1 LLIDKRPL
9 FKWILFYY
17 FNKKKE
23 IMMEIKSKL
32 VGKVGK
38 IVVSEGS
45 VVSEGDKICFV
56 ESTKLTQPI
65 KSNVAG
71 KVTKILVKQ
80 GDKINA
86 GDIVCNVEEASVGK
100 SDKKVT
106 LTSSFVGK
114 VGKLNVSVG
123 DKIEV
128 GDVFFKVENGKLTQ
142 PFKST
147 EAGTVEKILVK
158 EGDDIKTKDELV
170 VINVDGGD
178 DSFESTLK
186 FDLKSTVPILTVGK
200 VNASVGDVVNE
211 GDIILKVE
219 AGKLS
224 EPVKAKETCKIVRF
238 LVKEGDTVK
247 NGDAFAEVAK
257 ASAKKAPK
265 KAVERGEIKCDLAIL
280 GSGPGGYQAAI
291 YAAKQNLNVVV
302 IEKGHLGGTCL
313 NVGCIPT
320 KSLIH
325 CADVYRDS
333 ITSEDFGVTNRST
346 SYSLK
351 GMVAHKDAVVSELRN
366 GVGTL
371 FEHGGITLVRGKG
384 EFVDANTIKVAGE
397 ENAVVKFDKCII
409 ATGSSIAKLP
419 IEGIDLDC
427 VWDSDKVLSNTEEFD
442 SITIVGGG
450 VIGMEFASIF
460 STLGKTVNVVE
471 FLPEILAVVDDDMIE
486 VVKSN
491 IQVNYFLN
499 SGVKKIEKKDGKA
512 IVTYEHEGKLSS
524 LESDKVLVAVGRHA
538 NIKGINLEAA
548 GVELDERGR
557 AIKIDDYL
565 KTNVSNIYAIG
576 DVTAKLQLAH
586 VASNQGFCAVDN
598 ILGNKRKMDYINVP
612 SVIFTHPEIATIGW
626 SEKMLIKEGV
636 KYTVKKAPFLSNGK
650 ALSMGATQGFVKL
663 IQDDKT
669 KKVIGGA
676 IIGADAGNLIAT
688 LTVQISNNIDAND
701 VAQTVFAHPTLAE
714 VVNDAERGFG
724 HGSIHGLDE

>member
-1 LLIDKRPL
+1 
-9 FKWILFYY
+9 
-17 FNKKKE
+17 
-23 IMMEIKSKL
+23 MMEIKSKL

-38 IVVSEGS
+38 IVVTEGS
-45 VVSEGDKICFV
+45 IVNEGDKICSV

-65 KSNVAG
+65 KSDVAG
-71 KVTKILVKQ
+71 KITKILIKQ
-80 GDKINA
+80 GDEIKD
-86 GDIVCNVEEASVGK
+86 GDVVCEIEEVSSGKEITVKSNLVGK
-100 SDKKVT
+100 I
-106 LTSSFVGK
+106 GK
-114 VGKLNVSVG
+114 INVSVG

-147 EAGTVEKILVK
+147 ESGTIVKILVK
-158 EGDDIKTKDELV
+158 EGDEIKTGHELIV
-170 VINVDGGD
+170 LTATSAAE
-178 DSFESTLK
+178 SFDSTLK
-186 FDLKSTVPILTVGK
+186 FELKSTVPNLIVGK
-200 VNASVGDVVNE
+200 VNASEGDVVNA

-219 AGKLS
+219 AGKLA
-224 EPVKAKETCKIVRF
+224 EPVKAKQTCKIVKL
-238 LVKEGDTVK
+238 LVKEGDTIK
-247 NGDAFAEVAK
+247 NGDAFAEVEK
-257 ASAKKAPK
+257 ASANKAPK

-280 GSGPGGYQAAI
+280 GSGPGGYQAGI
-291 YAAKQNLNVVV
+291 YAAKQNLKVVV

-333 ITSEDFGVTNRST
+333 ITSEAFGITNKST
-346 SYSLK
+346 TYNLK

-371 FEHGGITLVRGKG
+371 FEHSGIDLVRGNG
-384 EFVDANTIKVAGE
+384 VFVDANTIKVTGE

-427 VWDSDKVLSNTEEFD
+427 VWDSDKVLSNTTDFD

-486 VVKSN
+486 VIKSN

-548 GVELDERGR
+548 GVKLDERGR
-557 AIKIDDYL
+557 AIQIDDYL
-565 KTNVSNIYAIG
+565 QTNVSNIYAIG

-626 SEKMLIKEGV
+626 SEKMLIKEGI
-636 KYTVKKAPFLSNGK
+636 KYIVKKAPFLSNGK

-663 IQDDKT
+663 IQDIKS
-669 KKVIGGA
+669 KKIIGGG

-688 LTVQISNNIDAND
+688 LTVQINNNIDPKD

-714 VVNDAERGFG
+714 VINDTERGFG
-724 HGSIHGLDE
+724 HGSIHGLDD